1 MNKKR
6 IVIFASGCG
15 SNAEAIHEACE
26 NGTVNGEVVGVIC
39 DHAGAQVLERAR
51 RWNVPSTV
59 IELKSFENKAAFNDA
74 LLEAAVSY
82 KPDLICL
89 AGYMRI
95 CIPEPDHQHP
105 SGSASEL
112 PRASCPETGH

>member
-6 IVIFASGCG
+6 IVIFASGRG

-51 RWNVPSTV
+51 QLECTLHGHR
-59 IELKSFENKAAFNDA
+59 IKILREQGSF
-74 LLEAAVSY
+74 
-82 KPDLICL
+82 
-89 AGYMRI
+89 
-95 CIPEPDHQHP
+95 Q
-105 SGSASEL
+105 
-112 PRASCPETGH
+112 